1 MRVLKEDSNITIIFK
16 SGRRDEF
23 KIAFSSPSAARYNI
37 IFSRIVSVLTMQ
49 LFCQNVIF
57 FSIYRE
63 RYIYQKMLQL
73 FERRSLDA
81 IFRVSD
87 RLPLSP
93 LLELPS
99 PNWNTAILNPKGTF
113 KIFNRK
119 PFQLFLVQI
128 ILVKQKYVKFVHI

>member
-1 MRVLKEDSNITIIFK
+1 MREYGKKLTNQTITTQELTSDTQVLKEDSNVTIIFK
-16 SGRRDEF
+16 SGRGDEF
-23 KIAFSSPSAARYNI
+23 KIAFSLSSAARYNI

-99 PNWNTAILNPKGTF
+99 PNWNTAILNSKGTF
-113 KIFNRK
+113 KIFN
-119 PFQLFLVQI
+119 
-128 ILVKQKYVKFVHI
+128 